1 MPRPWRGPLSLQRS
15 QTKNWGGWLTW
26 GTLVVVSA
34 LITPIFG
41 PDLCQ
46 ENKGTIS
53 SKEAPI
59 LCKA

>member
-1 MPRPWRGPLSLQRS
+1 MERASVPAEVSDKKL
-15 QTKNWGGWLTW
+15 GWLVDL
-26 GTLVVVSA
+26 GDSVVVSA